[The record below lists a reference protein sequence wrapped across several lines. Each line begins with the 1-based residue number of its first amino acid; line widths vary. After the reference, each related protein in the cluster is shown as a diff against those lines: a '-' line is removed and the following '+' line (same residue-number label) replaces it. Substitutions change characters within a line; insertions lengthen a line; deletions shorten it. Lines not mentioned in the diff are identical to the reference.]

1 MIAFPSDRIVPRHSC
16 EAIDVGVYF
25 FTCRDANAVKIG
37 FSGDPSIRLKEVQAG
52 CPLPLELEAV
62 IMGSLRERESELH
75 RQFADERIR
84 GEWFTIT
91 PLIESMIHAHR
102 VR

>member
-1 MIAFPSDRIVPRHSC
+1 
-16 EAIDVGVYF
+16 
-25 FTCRDANAVKIG
+25 
-37 FSGDPSIRLKEVQAG
+37 
-52 CPLPLELEAV
+52 LEAV
-62 IMGSLRERESELH
+62 IMGSRRERESELH